1 MALAWPNLEIEQAQL
16 GPTEFKSLGLEL
28 LRNEFKDDCKFHILD
43 LGTAQSP
50 NVEFFSQ
57 VPCCIHI
64 EDLYDSWVKLP
75 PRDENAERF
84 SLPELKALMTHD
96 RSTPFDIIM
105 GWDLFDYFDAD
116 FIAAL
121 TEHLKAHCRKG
132 ALLFMLT
139 STRKEIPATPA
150 RLVIAKDQMLQYEPR
165 TQETI
170 NNPNHTP
177 LAFEKMMK
185 GFHLLHSFM
194 LKNGMQEY
202 VFTST

>member
-1 MALAWPNLEIEQAQL
+1 MAGYWKTKFLDRVPYS
-16 GPTEFKSLGLEL
+16 TSL
-28 LRNEFKDDCKFHILD
+28 I
-43 LGTAQSP
+43 
-50 NVEFFSQ
+50 
-57 VPCCIHI
+57 
-64 EDLYDSWVKLP
+64 
-75 PRDENAERF
+75 
-84 SLPELKALMTHD
+84 
-96 RSTPFDIIM
+96 
-105 GWDLFDYFDAD
+105 
-116 FIAAL
+116 
-121 TEHLKAHCRKG
+121 EHLKAHCREG

-139 STRKEIPATPA
+139 STRKEIPSTPA
-150 RLVIAKDQMLQYEPR
+150 RLVITKDQMLQYEPR

>member
-1 MALAWPNLEIEQAQL
+1 M
-16 GPTEFKSLGLEL
+16 GSGL
-28 LRNEFKDDCKFHILD
+28 
-43 LGTAQSP
+43 
-50 NVEFFSQ
+50 
-57 VPCCIHI
+57 
-64 EDLYDSWVKLP
+64 VK
-75 PRDENAERF
+75 
-84 SLPELKALMTHD
+84 
-96 RSTPFDIIM
+96 
-105 GWDLFDYFDAD
+105 AD

-139 STRKEIPATPA
+139 STRKEIPSTPA